1 MKKYPFT
8 AGNIA
13 ISSAGGIP
21 SDNPRGIKAR
31 TVAAWLYSKID
42 RMNNAMAN
50 SHGALV
56 TRC

>member
-13 ISSAGGIP
+13 ISSAGGMPRDSP
-21 SDNPRGIKAR
+21 SGIKAR

-42 RMNNAMAN
+42 RMNSAMAN
-50 SHGALV
+50 SQGALV
-56 TRC
+56 TKC